1 MYSNPSN
8 FMTSR
13 DKYVHSQQKH
23 GRIDVSADLNNCASE
38 YWPRPVYDDH
48 DRLNLELKE
57 KVDGLRSL
65 SIKIG
70 DELRSQNNLLGDM
83 SGAFDRSEGVLR
95 STMSRL
101 SRMTRQ
107 NLSSGLCCY
116 LVVFVCII
124 FFMCWFILRFL

>member
-23 GRIDVSADLNNCASE
+23 GRIDVSANLNNCASE

-83 SGAFDRSEGVLR
+83 SGAFDRSEA
-95 STMSRL
+95 S
-101 SRMTRQ
+101 
-107 NLSSGLCCY
+107 NLIIAY
-116 LVVFVCII
+116 LVVLANTSGVPKTPVVEYPITCESYKATIY
-124 FFMCWFILRFL
+124 LA